1 MLFISSISSS
11 SSRRPSFS
19 PSHSVLTRR
28 FSQTSGQI
36 DSVVG
41 TAKEAVGNMTGMQSM
56 QKDGKEQHMKGEAEQ
71 KTAQA
76 QEYGSGMLDR
86 ASGAIKEMAGGLM
99 GDSTQKAEGKMQNAA
114 GQAKTEANKPM

>member
-1 MLFISSISSS
+1 MSG
-11 SSRRPSFS
+11 P
-19 PSHSVLTRR
+19 
-28 FSQTSGQI
+28 SQTSGQI

-41 TAKEAVGNMTGMQSM
+41 TAKEA
-56 QKDGKEQHMKGEAEQ
+56 DGKEQHMKGETEQ

-76 QEYGSGMLDR
+76 QEHGSGMLDR
-86 ASGAIKEMAGGLM
+86 ATGAIKEMAGGLM